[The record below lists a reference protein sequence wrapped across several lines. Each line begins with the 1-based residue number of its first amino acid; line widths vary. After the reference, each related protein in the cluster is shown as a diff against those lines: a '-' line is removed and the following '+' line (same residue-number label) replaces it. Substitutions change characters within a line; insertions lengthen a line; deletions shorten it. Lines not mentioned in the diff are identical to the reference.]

1 MSRLVYILPAAAFVL
16 TAAVFAWMLYQGQFM
31 GRDPS
36 VLPSALIDKPA
47 PDFVLPP
54 LRDGG
59 PGLATADLVG
69 RVSVV
74 NVFASWCVPCKAEHP
89 LLMRLHEEAA
99 AALYG
104 LNYKDERSDAITWL
118 DRLGDPYDRIG
129 ADRDGRVAIDWGV
142 YGVPETFILD
152 REGRIRYKHVGPI
165 MPADYEEVILPII
178 EELGG

>member
-1 MSRLVYILPAAAFVL
+1 MRRLFYILPAAAFVL
-16 TAAVFAWMLYQGQFM
+16 TAAAFAWMLYLGQFM

-36 VLPSALIDKPA
+36 ILPSTLIDKPA
-47 PDFVLPP
+47 PIFSLPT
-54 LRDGG
+54 LRDDG
-59 PGLATADLVG
+59 PGLSSTDLVG

-74 NVFASWCVPCKAEHP
+74 NVFASWCVPCRAEHP
-89 LLMRLHEEAA
+89 LLMRLHEEGA

-104 LNYKDERSDAITWL
+104 INYKDAREDAIAWL

-152 REGRIRYKHVGPI
+152 GEGRIRYKHVGPI
-165 MPADYEEVILPII
+165 TPADYEDVILPII

>member
-1 MSRLVYILPAAAFVL
+1 MRRLFHILPAAAFVL
-16 TAAVFAWMLYQGQFM
+16 TAAVFAWILYQGQFM

-36 VLPSALIDKPA
+36 ILPSALIDKPA
-47 PDFVLPP
+47 PEFTLPP
-54 LRDGG
+54 LRAGG
-59 PGLATADLVG
+59 PGLSSTDLAG
-69 RVSVV
+69 QVSVV

-89 LLMRLHEEAA
+89 LLMRLREDGA

-104 LNYKDERSDAITWL
+104 LNYKDERADAVTWL
-118 DRLGDPYDRIG
+118 DRLGGPYDRIG

-152 REGRIRYKHVGPI
+152 GEGRIRYKHVGPI
-165 MPADYEEVILPII
+165 TPADYEDVILPII